1 MQNTSLIVMN
11 IASVAVVAATIYC
24 LVKRY
29 ETRLVLFCSGL
40 VLTLIGGAPM
50 DTMKAFSHAML

>member
-1 MQNTSLIVMN
+1 MLLMTISGIV
-11 IASVAVVAATIYC
+11 IVIGTIYC

-40 VLTLIGGAPM
+40 LMTIIGGAPM
-50 DTMKAFSHAML
+50 DTM